1 MNEILFEILSVVGV
15 IGLSGLVVFLFV
27 FEPRLGT

>member
-1 MNEILFEILSVVGV
+1 MSEILNEIWIVLGV

-27 FEPRLGT
+27 IEPRLHT